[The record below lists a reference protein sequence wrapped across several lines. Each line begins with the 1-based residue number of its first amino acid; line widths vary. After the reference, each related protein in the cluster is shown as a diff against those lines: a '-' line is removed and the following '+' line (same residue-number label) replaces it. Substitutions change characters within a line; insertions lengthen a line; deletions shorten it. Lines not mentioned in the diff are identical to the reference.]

1 MDTLVKAGDMKYRQN
16 VLTVTRL
23 QGVLTATTAY
33 SHWEAQ
39 GNVLRTV
46 FDTVQEPKF
55 SVMRKGVGVGGYESI
70 LIRSG
75 WGNNANSKVIVK
87 N

>member
-1 MDTLVKAGDMKYRQN
+1 MDTLVKEGDMKYRQN

-33 SHWEAQ
+33 SHWEAL

-46 FDTVQEPKF
+46 FDNVREAKF
-55 SVMRKGVGVGGYESI
+55 SVNTGRVSVSGSMRVS
-70 LIRSG
+70 
-75 WGNNANSKVIVK
+75 
-87 N
+87 

>member
-1 MDTLVKAGDMKYRQN
+1 MDTLVKVGDMKYRQN

-33 SHWEAQ
+33 SHWEAL

-46 FDTVQEPKF
+46 FDNVQEPKF
-55 SVMRKGVGVGGYESI
+55 SVMRKGVCVGEYESI